1 VTLPAWLAGLILIAL
16 GVLLFVPR
24 PWLSGLWRRIV
35 ELWERSPGMLIP
47 LAVLALAATA
57 CGSPVLTAVRISD
70 GAAVLEQ
77 QAAPVLEARCVA
89 PVARASD
96 AELAKLRETCDPLV
110 ATYDAVR
117 IAHIAL
123 RAALI
128 AYDAAQTGDVGRIVD
143 LAAEVSR
150 AVVELATRIAAL
162 TDASRVRT
170 P

>member
-1 VTLPAWLAGLILIAL
+1 MTLPAWLAGLILLAL

-24 PWLSGLWRRIV
+24 EWLRALWRRAV

-47 LAVLALAATA
+47 LAFVALAATA

-89 PVARASD
+89 PVAHASD
-96 AELAKLRETCDPLV
+96 AELARLRETCDPLV

-117 IAHIAL
+117 VAHIAL

-128 AYDAAQTGDVGRIVD
+128 AYDAAQTGDVSRIVD

-162 TDASRVRT
+162 TDASRVR
-170 P
+170 